1 VSKITKVIFELTE
14 LEKAVIPESLSKI
27 IDPRRI
33 EEIINRWKK
42 NPMTIPYIAKVTVN
56 MSIGEGGEKLMRAMK
71 LLEQI
76 TGAKPVP
83 RRAKR
88 TIREFNVRRGENIA
102 TIVTLRGEM
111 ADSFLRRIFQGIG
124 GRINETAFDP
134 YGNVSLGVKEHLVIP
149 GTRYDPEI
157 GIFGMDI
164 AITFE
169 KKGYRVAKRR
179 RKRSRIPRRH
189 RVSKEEAMILLT
201 LKYNI
206 SIIPSSK

>member
-1 VSKITKVIFELTE
+1 M
-14 LEKAVIPESLSKI
+14 
-27 IDPRRI
+27 
-33 EEIINRWKK
+33 INKWKK

-56 MSIGEGGEKLMRAMK
+56 ISTGESGEKLMKAMK

-83 RRAKR
+83 RRAKK
-88 TIREFNVRRGENIA
+88 TIREFNVKRGENIA
-102 TIVTLRGEM
+102 TIVTLRGEA
-111 ADSFLRRIFQGIG
+111 ADNFLRRVFQGIG
-124 GRINETAFDP
+124 GRVNEKAFDP
-134 YGNVSLGVKEHLVIP
+134 YGNVSLGIREHLIIP

-164 AITFE
+164 AITLE
-169 KKGYRVAKRR
+169 KKGYRVSKRR

-189 RVSKEEAMILLT
+189 RVSREEAMLLLT

-206 SIIPSSK
+206 SIIPSSR